1 MNLDDLKQTLTTMA
15 DDVQVQD
22 PVARIAG
29 VDDKLRAARRRKA
42 AAAGVGAAAAAA
54 VLAVGVPSVF
64 SAAPDQGT
72 GPAERGERVNSEE
85 PTKRDR
91 GGIIAT
97 SLPTVEDNGAVFYSE
112 PGGDTLI
119 GSAAGEPGQTSVT
132 LTVTPETQDL
142 SYVQFCW
149 QPGVEISDPVDY
161 SSFLNGRPNTGSG
174 CDARYGPLQPEIQ
187 FSDDPEVNS
196 LGWQHMGVTPGE
208 PMTFRIAVPPSQR
221 QVARDVGVQLGFALY
236 ANTGPRID
244 DNGVTI
250 PTEAVFAG
258 HSYTLVDR
266 EFTSFADHR
275 GRIDL
280 RLPSSVSPLY
290 VVFGVRG
297 VSSRYVMA
305 GPDGAVGNMGGGAS
319 EASSPLRMGQQVAT
333 VTVRSPEDP
342 EGRLYLLIYERTD

>member
-119 GSAAGEPGQTSVT
+119 GSAVGEPGQTSVT
-132 LTVTPETQDL
+132 LTVTPETQAL

-208 PMTFRIAVPPSQR
+208 PMTFRIAVPP
-221 QVARDVGVQLGFALY
+221 
-236 ANTGPRID
+236 
-244 DNGVTI
+244 
-250 PTEAVFAG
+250 
-258 HSYTLVDR
+258 
-266 EFTSFADHR
+266 
-275 GRIDL
+275 
-280 RLPSSVSPLY
+280 
-290 VVFGVRG
+290 
-297 VSSRYVMA
+297 
-305 GPDGAVGNMGGGAS
+305 
-319 EASSPLRMGQQVAT
+319 
-333 VTVRSPEDP
+333 
-342 EGRLYLLIYERTD
+342 